1 MKMFFVLF
9 ISIFFCQSNNIN
21 KEIKQ
26 ARAFE
31 RANMLNEAMQIYTD
45 IINTNPNNIQAIKRI
60 KSIFRS
66 NQDTTSIKNI
76 LIKYQNKTI
85 KDPILLIELMELNI
99 WANNPSWSQIGSEI
113 YTSYNDNQ
121 KIISLLLGKII
132 NNGLIDYAIKYIE
145 RHRVKIDGF
154 YSLELGNYYTSRM
167 QYENAMV
174 EYLLHLK
181 YNPQN

>member
-60 KSIFRS
+60 KSILRS

-85 KDPILLIELMELNI
+85 KDPILLIELM
-99 WANNPSWSQIGSEI
+99 
-113 YTSYNDNQ
+113 
-121 KIISLLLGKII
+121 
-132 NNGLIDYAIKYIE
+132 
-145 RHRVKIDGF
+145 
-154 YSLELGNYYTSRM
+154 
-167 QYENAMV
+167 
-174 EYLLHLK
+174 
-181 YNPQN
+181 